1 MFLKKEKPKFEVRP
15 LYSISEELELIREFC
30 WQPKLEAG
38 KIYTEEEI
46 NAVEQRLNYKL
57 PQPLRELYL
66 VLGDYACER
75 KDTYFCRPEELHW
88 SGGYLLVE
96 AMERTN
102 RGLGIYRKDPYAS
115 VYEWRRSEVNI
126 YGEEQEKKPKS
137 EVIRNSAR
145 NQYFSK
151 QCFYWDIVII
161 QHVLNKVMRDWWDLH
176 QTQMT
181 EELSPF
187 YIGCSL
193 PKKLDE
199 LRKVRQRMEEWLLP
213 ISSKAELLRVDIFG
227 KNVGPEDYVVYAYTN
242 PEKNLLVLSFSAQ
255 QKYGLI
261 TKEPVPYSFAE
272 QVEEKTGM
280 LFWSWNGQGRKRME
294 EMEEKHSKE
303 KEMQAAGLFRR

>member
-1 MFLKKEKPKFEVRP
+1 
-15 LYSISEELELIREFC
+15 
-30 WQPKLEAG
+30 
-38 KIYTEEEI
+38 
-46 NAVEQRLNYKL
+46 
-57 PQPLRELYL
+57 
-66 VLGDYACER
+66 
-75 KDTYFCRPEELHW
+75 
-88 SGGYLLVE
+88 
-96 AMERTN
+96 
-102 RGLGIYRKDPYAS
+102 
-115 VYEWRRSEVNI
+115 
-126 YGEEQEKKPKS
+126 
-137 EVIRNSAR
+137 
-145 NQYFSK
+145 
-151 QCFYWDIVII
+151 
-161 QHVLNKVMRDWWDLH
+161 MRDWWDLH

-280 LFWSWNGQGRKRME
+280 LFWSWNGQGRERME
-294 EMEEKHSKE
+294 EKE
-303 KEMQAAGLFRR
+303 KEMQAAGLFQR

>member
-1 MFLKKEKPKFEVRP
+1 MFLKKEKPEFEIRP
-15 LYSISEELELIREFC
+15 LYSIREELELIKEFC
-30 WQPKLEAG
+30 WQPKLAAG

-46 NAVEQRLNYKL
+46 DAVEQRLNYKL

-66 VLGDYACER
+66 VLGDYACEK

-151 QCFYWDIVII
+151 ACFYWDIFII
-161 QHVLNKVMRDWWDLH
+161 HHVLDKVMRDWWELH
-176 QTQMT
+176 QSRMT

-187 YIGCSL
+187 YIGCPL

-199 LRKVRQRMEEWLLP
+199 LRKVRQRMEEWLIP

-227 KNVGPEDYVVYAYTN
+227 KNVGPEDYVVYAYTDS
-242 PEKNLLVLSFSAQ
+242 EKKLMVLSFSAQ

-272 QVEEKTGM
+272 WVEEKTGM
-280 LFWSWNGQGRKRME
+280 LFWSWNGQGRKRVE
-294 EMEEKHSKE
+294 DKE
-303 KEMQAAGLFRR
+303 REMQEAGLFKR

>member
-1 MFLKKEKPKFEVRP
+1 M
-15 LYSISEELELIREFC
+15 YSIREELELIREFC

-46 NAVEQRLNYKL
+46 DAVEQRLNYKL

-66 VLGDYACER
+66 VLGDYACEK

-96 AMERTN
+96 AMERTD

-151 QCFYWDIVII
+151 ACFYWDIFII
-161 QHVLNKVMRDWWDLH
+161 HHVLDKVMRDWWELH
-176 QTQMT
+176 QSRMT

-193 PKKLDE
+193 PRKLDE
-199 LRKVRQRMEEWLLP
+199 LRKVRQRMEEWLVP
-213 ISSKAELLRVDIFG
+213 ISSKAELLRVEMSR
-227 KNVGPEDYVVYAYTN
+227 KNAGPEDYVVYAYTN
-242 PEKNLLVLSFSAQ
+242 PEKTLLVLSFSAQ

-272 QVEEKTGM
+272 RVEEKTGM

-294 EMEEKHSKE
+294 EKE
-303 KEMQAAGLFRR
+303 KEMRAAGLFKR

>member
-1 MFLKKEKPKFEVRP
+1 MFLKKEKPEFEIRP
-15 LYSISEELELIREFC
+15 LYSIREELELIREFC

-66 VLGDYACER
+66 VLGDYACEK

-102 RGLGIYRKDPYAS
+102 RGVGIYRKDPYAS

-151 QCFYWDIVII
+151 ACFYWDIFII
-161 QHVLNKVMRDWWDLH
+161 HHVLDKVMRDWWELH
-176 QTQMT
+176 QSRMT

-187 YIGCSL
+187 YIGCPL

-199 LRKVRQRMEEWLLP
+199 LRKVRQRMEEWLVP

-242 PEKNLLVLSFSAQ
+242 PEKTLLVLSFSAQ
-255 QKYGLI
+255 EKYGMI
-261 TKEPVPYSFAE
+261 TREPVPYSFAE

-280 LFWSWNGQGRKRME
+280 LFWSWNGQGRERME
-294 EMEEKHSKE
+294 EKE
-303 KEMQAAGLFRR
+303 KEMQAAGLFQR

>member
-1 MFLKKEKPKFEVRP
+1 MFLKKEKPEFEIRP
-15 LYSISEELELIREFC
+15 LYSIREELELIKEFC
-30 WQPKLEAG
+30 WQPKLAAG

-46 NAVEQRLNYKL
+46 DAVEQRLNYKL

-66 VLGDYACER
+66 VLGDYACEK

-151 QCFYWDIVII
+151 ACFYWDIFII
-161 QHVLNKVMRDWWDLH
+161 HHVLDKVMRDWWELH
-176 QTQMT
+176 QSRMT

-187 YIGCSL
+187 YIGCPL

-199 LRKVRQRMEEWLLP
+199 LRKVRQRMEEWLVP

-227 KNVGPEDYVVYAYTN
+227 KNVGPEDYVVYAYTDS
-242 PEKNLLVLSFSAQ
+242 EKNLMILSFSAQ

-272 QVEEKTGM
+272 RVEEKTGM
-280 LFWSWNGQGRKRME
+280 LFWSWNGQGRKRVE
-294 EMEEKHSKE
+294 DKE
-303 KEMQAAGLFRR
+303 REMQEAGLFKR

>member
-1 MFLKKEKPKFEVRP
+1 MFLKKEKPEFEIRP
-15 LYSISEELELIREFC
+15 LYSIREELELIREFC
-30 WQPKLEAG
+30 WQPKLEAC

-46 NAVEQRLNYKL
+46 DAVEQRLKVKL

-66 VLGDYACER
+66 VLGDYACEK

-151 QCFYWDIVII
+151 ACFYWDIFII
-161 QHVLNKVMRDWWDLH
+161 HHVLDKVMRDWWELH
-176 QTQMT
+176 QSRMT

-187 YIGCSL
+187 YIGCPL

-199 LRKVRQRMEEWLLP
+199 LRKVRQRMEEWLVS

-242 PEKNLLVLSFSAQ
+242 PEKTLLILSFSAQ
-255 QKYGLI
+255 EKYGMI
-261 TKEPVPYSFAE
+261 TKEPVPYSIAE

-280 LFWSWNGQGRKRME
+280 LFWSWNGQDRERME
-294 EMEEKHSKE
+294 KKE
-303 KEMQAAGLFRR
+303 REMQAAGLFQR

>member
-1 MFLKKEKPKFEVRP
+1 MFLKKEKPEFEIRP
-15 LYSISEELELIREFC
+15 LYSIREELELIKEFC
-30 WQPKLEAG
+30 WQPKLAAG

-46 NAVEQRLNYKL
+46 DAVEQRLNYKL

-66 VLGDYACER
+66 VLGDYACEK

-88 SGGYLLVE
+88 SGQYLLVE

-102 RGLGIYRKDPYAS
+102 RGVGIYRKDPYAS

-151 QCFYWDIVII
+151 ACFYWDIFII
-161 QHVLNKVMRDWWDLH
+161 HHVLDKVMRDWWELH
-176 QTQMT
+176 QSRMT

-187 YIGCSL
+187 YIGCPL

-199 LRKVRQRMEEWLLP
+199 LRKVRQRMEEWLVP

-242 PEKNLLVLSFSAQ
+242 SEKNLMVLSFSAQ

-280 LFWSWNGQGRKRME
+280 LFWSWNGQGRKRVE
-294 EMEEKHSKE
+294 DKE
-303 KEMQAAGLFRR
+303 REMQEAGLFKR

>member
-1 MFLKKEKPKFEVRP
+1 MLLKKEKPEFEIRP
-15 LYSISEELELIREFC
+15 LYSIREELELIKEFC
-30 WQPKLEAG
+30 WQPKLAAG

-46 NAVEQRLNYKL
+46 DAVEQRLDYKL

-66 VLGDYACER
+66 VLGDYACEK

-151 QCFYWDIVII
+151 ACFYWDIFII
-161 QHVLNKVMRDWWDLH
+161 HHVLDKVMRDWWELH
-176 QTQMT
+176 QSRMT

-187 YIGCSL
+187 YIGCPL

-199 LRKVRQRMEEWLLP
+199 LRKVRQRMEEWLVP

-227 KNVGPEDYVVYAYTN
+227 KNVGPEDYVVYAYTDS
-242 PEKNLLVLSFSAQ
+242 EKNLMVLSFSAQ

-272 QVEEKTGM
+272 RVEEKTGM
-280 LFWSWNGQGRKRME
+280 LFWSWNGQGRKRVE
-294 EMEEKHSKE
+294 DKE
-303 KEMQAAGLFRR
+303 REMQEAGLFKR

>member
-1 MFLKKEKPKFEVRP
+1 MFLKKEKPEFEIRP
-15 LYSISEELELIREFC
+15 LYSIREELELIKEFC
-30 WQPKLEAG
+30 WQPKLAAG

-46 NAVEQRLNYKL
+46 DAVEQRLNYKL

-66 VLGDYACER
+66 VLGDYACEK

-96 AMERTN
+96 AMERTD
-102 RGLGIYRKDPYAS
+102 RGVGIYRKDPYAS

-145 NQYFSK
+145 DQYFSK
-151 QCFYWDIVII
+151 ACFYWDIFII
-161 QHVLNKVMRDWWDLH
+161 HHVLDKVMRDWWELH
-176 QTQMT
+176 QSRMT

-187 YIGCSL
+187 YIGCPL

-199 LRKVRQRMEEWLLP
+199 LRKVRQRMEEWLVP

-227 KNVGPEDYVVYAYTN
+227 KNVGPEDYVVYAYTD
-242 PEKNLLVLSFSAQ
+242 PEKKLMVLSFSAQ

-272 QVEEKTGM
+272 WVEEKTGM
-280 LFWSWNGQGRKRME
+280 LFWSWNGQGRKRVE
-294 EMEEKHSKE
+294 DKE
-303 KEMQAAGLFRR
+303 REMQEAGLFKR

>member
-1 MFLKKEKPKFEVRP
+1 MFLKKEKPEFEIRP
-15 LYSISEELELIREFC
+15 LYSIREELELIREFC

-46 NAVEQRLNYKL
+46 DAVEQRLKVKL

-66 VLGDYACER
+66 VLGDYACEK

-88 SGGYLLVE
+88 SGRYLLVE

-126 YGEEQEKKPKS
+126 YGEEQEKQPKS

-151 QCFYWDIVII
+151 ACFYWDIFII
-161 QHVLNKVMRDWWDLH
+161 HHVLDKVMRDWWELH
-176 QTQMT
+176 QSRMT

-193 PKKLDE
+193 PRKLDE
-199 LRKVRQRMEEWLLP
+199 LRKVRQRMEEWLVP
-213 ISSKAELLRVDIFG
+213 ISSKAELLRVEMSG
-227 KNVGPEDYVVYAYTN
+227 KNAGPEDYVVYAYTN
-242 PEKNLLVLSFSAQ
+242 PEKTLLILSFSAQ
-255 QKYGLI
+255 EKYGMI
-261 TKEPVPYSFAE
+261 TREPVPYSIAE

-294 EMEEKHSKE
+294 EKE
-303 KEMQAAGLFRR
+303 KEMQAAGLFKR

>member
-66 VLGDYACER
+66 VLGDYACEK

-161 QHVLNKVMRDWWDLH
+161 QHVLNKVMRDWWELH
-176 QTQMT
+176 QTRMT

-280 LFWSWNGQGRKRME
+280 LFWSWNGQGRERME
-294 EMEEKHSKE
+294 EKE
-303 KEMQAAGLFRR
+303 KEMQAAGLFQR

>member
-1 MFLKKEKPKFEVRP
+1 MFLKKEKPEFEIRP
-15 LYSISEELELIREFC
+15 LYSIREELELIKEFC
-30 WQPKLEAG
+30 WQPKLAAG

-46 NAVEQRLNYKL
+46 DAVEQRLNYKL

-66 VLGDYACER
+66 VLGDYACEK

-102 RGLGIYRKDPYAS
+102 RGVGIYRKDPYAS

-151 QCFYWDIVII
+151 ACFYWDIFII
-161 QHVLNKVMRDWWDLH
+161 HHVLDKVMRDWWELH
-176 QTQMT
+176 QSRMT

-187 YIGCSL
+187 YIGCPL

-199 LRKVRQRMEEWLLP
+199 LRKVRQRMEEWLVP

-227 KNVGPEDYVVYAYTN
+227 KNVGPEDYVVYAYTDS
-242 PEKNLLVLSFSAQ
+242 EKKLMVLSFSAQ

-272 QVEEKTGM
+272 WVEEKTGM
-280 LFWSWNGQGRKRME
+280 LFWSWNGQGRKRVE
-294 EMEEKHSKE
+294 DKE
-303 KEMQAAGLFRR
+303 REMQEAGLFKR

>member
-1 MFLKKEKPKFEVRP
+1 MFLKKEKPKFEVRS
-15 LYSISEELELIREFC
+15 LYSIREELELIREFC
-30 WQPKLEAG
+30 WQPKLKAG

-66 VLGDYACER
+66 VLGDYACEK

-161 QHVLNKVMRDWWDLH
+161 QHVLDKVMRDWLELH
-176 QTQMT
+176 QTRMT

-227 KNVGPEDYVVYAYTN
+227 KNVGPEDYVVYAYTDS
-242 PEKNLLVLSFSAQ
+242 EKNLMVLSFSAQ

-280 LFWSWNGQGRKRME
+280 LFWSWNGQGRERME
-294 EMEEKHSKE
+294 EKE
-303 KEMQAAGLFRR
+303 KEMQAAGLFQR

>member
-1 MFLKKEKPKFEVRP
+1 MFLKKEKPEFEIRP
-15 LYSISEELELIREFC
+15 LYSIREELELIKEFC
-30 WQPKLEAG
+30 WQPKLAAG

-46 NAVEQRLNYKL
+46 DAVEQRLNYKL

-66 VLGDYACER
+66 VLGDYACEK

-102 RGLGIYRKDPYAS
+102 RGVGIYRKDPYAS

-151 QCFYWDIVII
+151 ACFYWDIFII
-161 QHVLNKVMRDWWDLH
+161 HHVLDKVMRDWWELH
-176 QTQMT
+176 QSRMT

-187 YIGCSL
+187 YIGCPL

-199 LRKVRQRMEEWLLP
+199 LRKVRQRMEEWLVP

-242 PEKNLLVLSFSAQ
+242 SEKNLMVLSFSAQ

-294 EMEEKHSKE
+294 EKE
-303 KEMQAAGLFRR
+303 KEMQAAGLFQR

>member
-1 MFLKKEKPKFEVRP
+1 MFWKKEKPKFEVRP
-15 LYSISEELELIREFC
+15 LYSIHEELELIREFC

-66 VLGDYACER
+66 VLGDYACEK

-161 QHVLNKVMRDWWDLH
+161 QHVLNKVMRDWWELH
-176 QTQMT
+176 QTRMT

-227 KNVGPEDYVVYAYTN
+227 KNVGPEDYVVYAYTDS
-242 PEKNLLVLSFSAQ
+242 EKTLMVLSFSAQ

-280 LFWSWNGQGRKRME
+280 LFWSWNGQGRERME
-294 EMEEKHSKE
+294 EKE
-303 KEMQAAGLFRR
+303 KEMQAAGLFKR

>member
-1 MFLKKEKPKFEVRP
+1 M
-15 LYSISEELELIREFC
+15 REHILC
-30 WQPKLEAG
+30 QKSRDKAG
-38 KIYTEEEI
+38 CI
-46 NAVEQRLNYKL
+46 NLAIHFVNEY
-57 PQPLRELYL
+57 
-66 VLGDYACER
+66 
-75 KDTYFCRPEELHW
+75 
-88 SGGYLLVE
+88 
-96 AMERTN
+96 
-102 RGLGIYRKDPYAS
+102 
-115 VYEWRRSEVNI
+115 NI

-151 QCFYWDIVII
+151 ACFYWDIFII
-161 QHVLNKVMRDWWDLH
+161 HHVLDKVRRDWWELH
-176 QTQMT
+176 QSRMT

-187 YIGCSL
+187 YIGCPL

-199 LRKVRQRMEEWLLP
+199 LRKVRQRMEEWLVP

-242 PEKNLLVLSFSAQ
+242 PEKTLLVLSFSAQ

-261 TKEPVPYSFAE
+261 TKEPVPYSIAE

-294 EMEEKHSKE
+294 EKE
-303 KEMQAAGLFRR
+303 KEMQAAGLFKR

>member
-280 LFWSWNGQGRKRME
+280 LFWSWNGQGRERME
-294 EMEEKHSKE
+294 EKE
-303 KEMQAAGLFRR
+303 KEMQAAGLFQR

>member
-1 MFLKKEKPKFEVRP
+1 MFMKKEKPEFEIRP
-15 LYSISEELELIREFC
+15 LYSIREELELIREFC

-46 NAVEQRLNYKL
+46 DAVEQRLNYKL

-66 VLGDYACER
+66 VLGDYACEK

-102 RGLGIYRKDPYAS
+102 RGVGIYRKDPYAS

-151 QCFYWDIVII
+151 ACFYWDIFII
-161 QHVLNKVMRDWWDLH
+161 HHVLDKVRRDWWELH
-176 QTQMT
+176 QSRMT

-187 YIGCSL
+187 YIGCPL

-199 LRKVRQRMEEWLLP
+199 LRKVRQRMEEWLVP

-242 PEKNLLVLSFSAQ
+242 PEKTLLVLSFSAQ

-261 TKEPVPYSFAE
+261 TKEPVPYSIAE

-294 EMEEKHSKE
+294 EKE
-303 KEMQAAGLFRR
+303 KEMQAAGLFKR

>member
-1 MFLKKEKPKFEVRP
+1 MFMKKEKPEFEIRP
-15 LYSISEELELIREFC
+15 LYSIREELELIREFC
-30 WQPKLEAG
+30 WRPSRGRQRS

-46 NAVEQRLNYKL
+46 DAVEQRLNYKL

-66 VLGDYACER
+66 VLGDYACEK

-96 AMERTN
+96 AMERNN
-102 RGLGIYRKDPYAS
+102 RGVGIYRKDPYAS

-151 QCFYWDIVII
+151 ACFYWDIFII
-161 QHVLNKVMRDWWDLH
+161 HHVLDKVRRDWWELH
-176 QTQMT
+176 QSRMT

-187 YIGCSL
+187 YIGCPL

-199 LRKVRQRMEEWLLP
+199 LRKVRQRMEEWLVP
-213 ISSKAELLRVDIFG
+213 ISSKAEITA
-227 KNVGPEDYVVYAYTN
+227 PQEYW
-242 PEKNLLVLSFSAQ
+242 
-255 QKYGLI
+255 LI
-261 TKEPVPYSFAE
+261 TKEPVPYSIAE

-294 EMEEKHSKE
+294 EKE
-303 KEMQAAGLFRR
+303 KEMQAAGLFKR

>member
-1 MFLKKEKPKFEVRP
+1 MFLKKEKPEFEIRP
-15 LYSISEELELIREFC
+15 LYSIREELELIKDFC
-30 WQPKLEAG
+30 WQPKLAAG

-46 NAVEQRLNYKL
+46 DAVEQRLNYKL

-66 VLGDYACER
+66 VLGDYACEK

-161 QHVLNKVMRDWWDLH
+161 QHVLNKVMRDWWELH
-176 QTQMT
+176 QTRMT

-227 KNVGPEDYVVYAYTN
+227 KNVGPEDYVVYAYTDS
-242 PEKNLLVLSFSAQ
+242 EKTLMVLSFSAQ

-294 EMEEKHSKE
+294 EKE
-303 KEMQAAGLFRR
+303 KEMQAAGLFQR

>member
-1 MFLKKEKPKFEVRP
+1 MFWKHDEPKFEVRP
-15 LYSISEELELIREFC
+15 LYSIREELELIREFC

-66 VLGDYACER
+66 VLGDYACEK

-199 LRKVRQRMEEWLLP
+199 LRKVRQRMEEWLVP

-242 PEKNLLVLSFSAQ
+242 PEKTLLVLSFSAQ
-255 QKYGLI
+255 ENYGMI
-261 TKEPVPYSFAE
+261 TREPVPYSFAE

-280 LFWSWNGQGRKRME
+280 LFWSWNGQGRERME
-294 EMEEKHSKE
+294 EKE
-303 KEMQAAGLFRR
+303 KEMQAAGLFQR

>member
-1 MFLKKEKPKFEVRP
+1 MILKKEKPEFEIRP
-15 LYSISEELELIREFC
+15 LYSIREELELIKEFC
-30 WQPKLEAG
+30 WQPKLAAG

-46 NAVEQRLNYKL
+46 DAVEQRLNYKL

-66 VLGDYACER
+66 VLGDYACEK

-151 QCFYWDIVII
+151 ACFYWDIFII
-161 QHVLNKVMRDWWDLH
+161 HHVLDKVMRDWWELH
-176 QTQMT
+176 QSRMT

-187 YIGCSL
+187 YIGCPL

-199 LRKVRQRMEEWLLP
+199 LRKVRQRMEEWLVP

-227 KNVGPEDYVVYAYTN
+227 KNVGPEDYVVYAYTDS
-242 PEKNLLVLSFSAQ
+242 EKNLMILSFSAQ

-272 QVEEKTGM
+272 RVEEKTGM
-280 LFWSWNGQGRKRME
+280 LFWSWNGQGRKRVE
-294 EMEEKHSKE
+294 DKE
-303 KEMQAAGLFRR
+303 REMQEAGLFKR

>member
-1 MFLKKEKPKFEVRP
+1 M
-15 LYSISEELELIREFC
+15 YSIREELELIREFC

-38 KIYTEEEI
+38 KIYPEEEI

-57 PQPLRELYL
+57 SQPLRELYL
-66 VLGDYACER
+66 VLGDYACEK

-151 QCFYWDIVII
+151 ACFYWDIFII
-161 QHVLNKVMRDWWDLH
+161 HHVLDKVMRDWWELH
-176 QTQMT
+176 QSRMT

-187 YIGCSL
+187 YIGCPL

-199 LRKVRQRMEEWLLP
+199 LRKVRQRMEEWLVP

-227 KNVGPEDYVVYAYTN
+227 KNVGPEDYVVYAYTDS
-242 PEKNLLVLSFSAQ
+242 EKTLMVLSFSAQ

-272 QVEEKTGM
+272 RVEEKTGM
-280 LFWSWNGQGRKRME
+280 LFWSWNGQGRKRVE
-294 EMEEKHSKE
+294 DKE
-303 KEMQAAGLFRR
+303 REMQEAGLFKR

>member
-15 LYSISEELELIREFC
+15 LYSIREELELIREFC

-66 VLGDYACER
+66 VLGDYACEK

-151 QCFYWDIVII
+151 ACFYWDIFII
-161 QHVLNKVMRDWWDLH
+161 HHVLNKVMRDWWDLH

-187 YIGCSL
+187 YIGCPL

-199 LRKVRQRMEEWLLP
+199 LRKVRQRMEEWLVP

-227 KNVGPEDYVVYAYTN
+227 KNVGPEDYVVYAYTDS
-242 PEKNLLVLSFSAQ
+242 EKNLMVLSFSAQ

-272 QVEEKTGM
+272 WVEEKTGM

-294 EMEEKHSKE
+294 EKE
-303 KEMQAAGLFRR
+303 KEMRAAGLFKR

>member
-1 MFLKKEKPKFEVRP
+1 MLLKKEKPEFEIRP
-15 LYSISEELELIREFC
+15 LYSIREELELIREFC

-46 NAVEQRLNYKL
+46 DAVEQRLNYKL

-66 VLGDYACER
+66 VLGDYACEK

-151 QCFYWDIVII
+151 ACFNWDIFII
-161 QHVLNKVMRDWWDLH
+161 HHVLDKVMRDWWELH
-176 QTQMT
+176 QSRMT

-187 YIGCSL
+187 YIGCPL

-199 LRKVRQRMEEWLLP
+199 LRKVRQRMEEWLVP

-242 PEKNLLVLSFSAQ
+242 PEKTLLVLSFSAQ

-272 QVEEKTGM
+272 RVEEKTGM

-294 EMEEKHSKE
+294 EKE
-303 KEMQAAGLFRR
+303 KEMQAAGLFKR

>member
-1 MFLKKEKPKFEVRP
+1 MFLKKEKLKFEIRP
-15 LYSISEELELIREFC
+15 LYSIREELELIREFC

-46 NAVEQRLNYKL
+46 DAVEQRLNYKL

-66 VLGDYACER
+66 VLGDYACEK

-88 SGGYLLVE
+88 SGRYLLVE

-126 YGEEQEKKPKS
+126 YGEEQEKKSKS

-145 NQYFSK
+145 DQYFSK
-151 QCFYWDIVII
+151 ACFYWDIFII
-161 QHVLNKVMRDWWDLH
+161 HHVLDKVMRDWWELH
-176 QTQMT
+176 QSRMT

-193 PKKLDE
+193 PRKLDE
-199 LRKVRQRMEEWLLP
+199 LRKVRQRMEEWLVP
-213 ISSKAELLRVDIFG
+213 ISSKAELLRVEMSG

-242 PEKNLLVLSFSAQ
+242 PEKTLLILSFSAQ
-255 QKYGLI
+255 EKYGMI
-261 TKEPVPYSFAE
+261 TREPVPYSIAE
-272 QVEEKTGM
+272 RVEEKTGM

-294 EMEEKHSKE
+294 EKE
-303 KEMQAAGLFRR
+303 KEMQAAGLFKR

>member
-1 MFLKKEKPKFEVRP
+1 MFLKKEKPEFEIRP
-15 LYSISEELELIREFC
+15 LYSIREELELIKEFC
-30 WQPKLEAG
+30 WQPKLAAG

-46 NAVEQRLNYKL
+46 DAVEQRLNYKL

-66 VLGDYACER
+66 VLGDYACEK

-102 RGLGIYRKDPYAS
+102 RGVGIYRKDPYAS

-151 QCFYWDIVII
+151 ACFYWDIVII
-161 QHVLNKVMRDWWDLH
+161 QHVLDKVMRDWWELH
-176 QTQMT
+176 QTRMT

-193 PKKLDE
+193 PRKLDE
-199 LRKVRQRMEEWLLP
+199 LRKVRQRMEEWLVP
-213 ISSKAELLRVDIFG
+213 ISSKAELLRVEMSG
-227 KNVGPEDYVVYAYTN
+227 KNAGPENYVVYAYTN
-242 PEKNLLVLSFSAQ
+242 PEKTLLVLSFSAQ

-272 QVEEKTGM
+272 RVEEKTGM

-294 EMEEKHSKE
+294 EKE
-303 KEMQAAGLFRR
+303 KEMRAAGLFKR

>member
-1 MFLKKEKPKFEVRP
+1 M
-15 LYSISEELELIREFC
+15 YSIREELELIREFC

-57 PQPLRELYL
+57 SQPLRELYL
-66 VLGDYACER
+66 VLGDYACEK

-151 QCFYWDIVII
+151 ACFYWDIFII
-161 QHVLNKVMRDWWDLH
+161 HHVLDKVMRDWWELH
-176 QTQMT
+176 QSRMT

-187 YIGCSL
+187 YIGCPL
-193 PKKLDE
+193 PKKLGE
-199 LRKVRQRMEEWLLP
+199 MRKVRQRMEEWLIP

-227 KNVGPEDYVVYAYTN
+227 KNVGPEDYVVYAYTDS
-242 PEKNLLVLSFSAQ
+242 EKKLMVLSFSAQ

-272 QVEEKTGM
+272 RVEEKTGM
-280 LFWSWNGQGRKRME
+280 LFWSWNGQGRKRVE
-294 EMEEKHSKE
+294 DKE
-303 KEMQAAGLFRR
+303 REMQEAGLFKR

>member
-1 MFLKKEKPKFEVRP
+1 MFLKKEKPEFEIRP
-15 LYSISEELELIREFC
+15 LYSIREELELIKEFC
-30 WQPKLEAG
+30 WQPKLAAG

-46 NAVEQRLNYKL
+46 DAVEQRLNYKL

-66 VLGDYACER
+66 VLGDYACEK

-151 QCFYWDIVII
+151 ACFYWDIFII
-161 QHVLNKVMRDWWDLH
+161 HHVLDKVMRDWWELH
-176 QTQMT
+176 QSRMT

-187 YIGCSL
+187 YIGCPL

-199 LRKVRQRMEEWLLP
+199 LRKVRQRMEEWLVP

-227 KNVGPEDYVVYAYTN
+227 KNVGPEDYVVYAYTDS
-242 PEKNLLVLSFSAQ
+242 EKTLMVLSFSAQ

-272 QVEEKTGM
+272 RVEEKTGM
-280 LFWSWNGQGRKRME
+280 LFWSWNGQGRKRVE
-294 EMEEKHSKE
+294 DKE
-303 KEMQAAGLFRR
+303 REMQEAGLFKR